1 MVGKC
6 TVKVLLLLNKN
17 TDLNSLF
24 LFVCR
29 LLFFGFFFQMS
40 PHKYVL
46 KYTFS
51 QCNDDIIKC
60 ISSPCNSLDG
70 LYNAKVITTVIHK
83 FAHIFSS
90 TILDVEQCKKKKQNI
105 LIMMPLHFQN
115 HS

>member
-1 MVGKC
+1 
-6 TVKVLLLLNKN
+6 
-17 TDLNSLF
+17 
-24 LFVCR
+24 
-29 LLFFGFFFQMS
+29 MS

-90 TILDVEQCKKKKQNI
+90 TILDVEQCKKKKKAEYSNNDAFTLSESQLVGLSEEDREMITLMGFANFETTKVKSTFFSYI
-105 LIMMPLHFQN
+105 
-115 HS
+115 S